1 MEEAV
6 LKPMLRMLT
15 DLASSGFRQ
24 EVLLSVG
31 CALDRVVATPC
42 GCPGPRGAVPG
53 LCGRHLFGEGVEVR

>member
-1 MEEAV
+1 MEAAV

-42 GCPGPRGAVPG
+42 GCPGTR
-53 LCGRHLFGEGVEVR
+53 CGYRFVWEPSVR

>member
-1 MEEAV
+1 MEAAV
-6 LKPMLRMLT
+6 LKPTLRMLT

-42 GCPGPRGAVPG
+42 GCPGPGAVTG
-53 LCGRHLFGEGVEVR
+53 LCGSHLFGEGVEVR